1 MSKLAKY
8 NKTCAI
14 ISAIITLIGVTL
26 MKISIKA
33 VFKNI
38 SMFLMFFTFVSFSA
52 LLFTFEQT
60 NSYIKTDTLKDQKKI
75 INSLRMIDKKDV
87 ELALIQYNGKSTDL
101 QYQVNKL
108 RELYEYDIT
117 GNYILNNSKEYLND
131 LDELSNYIEDFNTKA
146 YTYYKSTKKDISE
159 IKSDLDK
166 SHLALENK
174 IDAILFKNMDYDSQK
189 FDFMIKVTIGTF
201 VIVLLLSLWFYLRLK
216 KIYKD
221 IAYLQSPSKSKK
233 DYQISTVEAD
243 AISIRMKMKPDVK
256 DNPSNIDP
264 VTKIN
269 NHKGLIAEYAEKK
282 NFKENNFTSVTVL
295 EVDNFSKTN
304 RAFNQEFSQ
313 AALKKIAYTI
323 SLFAQATDVIG
334 RTDYNQ
340 FTVILSRE
348 TKDRAYKDMEAIREA
363 IAELKFVTPTKVPVQ
378 ITVSGGFFIKA
389 NNVALANAM
398 EEAKKILR
406 FAQKGE
412 KNRVSQKRDM
422 EGVEI

>member
-1 MSKLAKY
+1 
-8 NKTCAI
+8 
-14 ISAIITLIGVTL
+14 

-38 SMFLMFFTFVSFSA
+38 SIFLMFFTFVSLSA
-52 LLFTFEQT
+52 MLFTFEQT
-60 NSYIKTDTLKDQKKI
+60 NSYIKTDILKDQKDI

-117 GNYILNNSKEYLND
+117 GNYILGNSQEYLSD
-131 LDELSNYIEDFNTKA
+131 LDKLSSAIDDFNTKA
-146 YTYYKSTKKDISE
+146 YTYYKSSKKNVEQTKTE
-159 IKSDLDK
+159 LDK
-166 SHLALENK
+166 SHIVLENR
-174 IDAILFKNMDYDSQK
+174 INSLLFKNMEYDSQK
-189 FDFMIKVTIGTF
+189 FSFMIQITIATF
-201 VIVLLLSLWFYLRLK
+201 VIVLLLSIWYYTRLK
-216 KIYKD
+216 KIYND

-233 DYQISTVEAD
+233 DYEICTIEAD
-243 AISIRMKMKPDVK
+243 AISIRMKKKPDVK

-264 VTKIN
+264 ITKIN
-269 NHKGLIAEYAEKK
+269 NHKGLITEYGEKK

-323 SLFAQATDVIG
+323 SLFEQATDVIG

-348 TKDRAYKDMEAIREA
+348 TKDKAYKDMEAIREA
-363 IAELKFVTPTKVPVQ
+363 ISELKFVTQTKVPVQ
-378 ITVSGGFFIKA
+378 ITVSGGFFIKP
-389 NNVALANAM
+389 NNVVLANAM

-406 FAQKGE
+406 FAQQGE
-412 KNRVSQKRDM
+412 KNRIAQKRDM
-422 EGVEI
+422 EGVHI

>member
-1 MSKLAKY
+1 
-8 NKTCAI
+8 
-14 ISAIITLIGVTL
+14 

-38 SMFLMFFTFVSFSA
+38 SIFLMFFTFVSLSA
-52 LLFTFEQT
+52 MLFTFEQT
-60 NSYIKTDTLKDQKKI
+60 NSYIKTDILKDQKDI

-117 GNYILNNSKEYLND
+117 GNYILGNSQEYLKD
-131 LDELSNYIEDFNTKA
+131 LDKLSNYIDDFNTKA
-146 YTYYKSTKKDISE
+146 YTYYKSPKSNTKQTKSE
-159 IKSDLDK
+159 LDK
-166 SHLALENK
+166 SHIILENK
-174 IDAILFKNMDYDSQK
+174 INAILFKNMEYDSQK
-189 FDFMIKVTIGTF
+189 FKFMIKITIATF
-201 VIVLLLSLWFYLRLK
+201 VIVMLLSIWYYSRLK
-216 KIYKD
+216 KIYND

-233 DYQISTVEAD
+233 DYEISTIEAD
-243 AISIRMKMKPDVK
+243 AISIRMKKKPDVK

-264 VTKIN
+264 ITKIN
-269 NHKGLIAEYAEKK
+269 NHKGLITEYGEKK
-282 NFKENNFTSVTVL
+282 NFKENNFTSVTIL
-295 EVDNFSKTN
+295 EVDNFSKTK

-323 SLFAQATDVIG
+323 SLFEQATDVIA

-348 TKDRAYKDMEAIREA
+348 TKDKAYKDMETIREA

-378 ITVSGGFFIKA
+378 ITVSGGFFIKP
-389 NNVALANAM
+389 NNVVLANAM

-406 FAQKGE
+406 FAQQGE
-412 KNRVSQKRDM
+412 PNRIAQKRDM
-422 EGVEI
+422 EGVHI